1 MTLAVLVPVKDLS
14 RAKTRLANLLSQ
26 PERAELAAILL
37 RGVLET
43 IARIDPAAAADET
56 PQGAVPQGET
66 QQEETMRRVVVTAHA
81 PSAALAR
88 SLGFEV
94 LAERRQVSE
103 SDSVDQASA
112 QLQREGVR
120 GVLRVPLDLPLIERG
135 DLERLLMLARQGC
148 PALLVPSLS
157 GTGTNALYRSPP
169 TLFPSRFG
177 PGSLALHEQEA
188 RRVTA
193 DVRIVP
199 LASLALDI
207 DDPEDVRE
215 LLSRGQRCPA
225 LDYLQERGGA
235 ERLERIGKLGAKG

>member
-26 PERAELAAILL
+26 PERAQLAAILL

-43 IARIDPAAAADET
+43 IARIDPAAAGGETLQGET
-56 PQGAVPQGET
+56 PQGEKL
-66 QQEETMRRVVVTAHA
+66 RRVVVTAHA
-81 PSAALAR
+81 PSAALAQ

-94 LAERRQVSE
+94 LAERRPVSE

-112 QLQREGVR
+112 QLERDGVR

-135 DLERLLMLARQGC
+135 DLERLLALARHGS

-157 GTGTNALYRSPP
+157 GMGTNALFRSPP

-188 RRVTA
+188 RRVTT

-215 LLSRGQRCPA
+215 LLSRGQGCPA
-225 LDYLQERGGA
+225 LDYLKEQGLTG
-235 ERLERIGKLGAKG
+235 RLERIGKLEARG